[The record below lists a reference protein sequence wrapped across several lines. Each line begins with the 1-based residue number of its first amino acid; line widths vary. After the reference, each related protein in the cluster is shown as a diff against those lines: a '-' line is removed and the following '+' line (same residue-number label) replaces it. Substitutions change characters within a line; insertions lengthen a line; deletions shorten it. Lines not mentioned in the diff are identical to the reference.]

1 MSFNQDQRDLVNC
14 LNRLKSR
21 PLPELL
27 NDPEF
32 RRFNRKRNMFNDYKV
47 TKLIEQAP
55 YNPGAPIF
63 KDNLG
68 RIWKEEV
75 IGSKY
80 QTDKCSLNPYKIL
93 ADEGQALRKLGKE
106 KKGRFSRKF
115 ILPTTLPGY
124 SSAAFE
130 MVVHRNGQRIV
141 SGEKMETFNFSRS
154 IARSSFSGKTAD
166 HQLFESGLHYTFDIA
181 PRLRFGHS
189 DIECFQAKPVRIID
203 MSDLFENG
211 DLDLKKLFK
220 R

>member
-1 MSFNQDQRDLVNC
+1 MSFNQDQRDLVKC
-14 LNRLKSR
+14 LNRLKRS
-21 PLPELL
+21 PLEDLL
-27 NDPEF
+27 NDAEF

-55 YNPGAPIF
+55 YSPGSPIY

-75 IGSKY
+75 TGSNY
-80 QTDKCSLNPYKIL
+80 QSDKWSLNPYKIL
-93 ADEGQALRKLGKE
+93 SDEGQSIRKLGKE
-106 KKGRFSRKF
+106 KKSRFSRKF

-130 MVVHRNGQRIV
+130 MVVHRNGHRIV
-141 SGEKMETFNFSRS
+141 SGEHMEAFNFSRS
-154 IARSSFSGKTAD
+154 IARSSFSGKNAD

-189 DIECFQAKPVRIID
+189 DYECFQAKPVRIID
-203 MSDLFENG
+203 MSDLYESG
-211 DLDLKKLFK
+211 DLDLKSLFK